1 MHMEPLLSALIFP
14 ETEPLIHDI
23 GKLLFFFNSLS
34 YYLPTE
40 SDTEGLIDQNLFE
53 NLCAG
58 YVPAPLHE
66 DLSRFNHLLR
76 EMENSRSDD
85 LARLFSSAKSPIA
98 TGQIRDRDE
107 ASRGSILS
115 ALQEDNGKKAHIQL
129 KERLWQAR
137 LILKLA
143 EMLNRRE
150 SEVRQGLAKV
160 SSDEQKNFA
169 SLAGSNGTEP
179 GDPAQFSAL
188 GKPLHLKGKIEYPED
203 YSAGGSAMLVPLRI
217 KAWAELFLA
226 DSSPS
231 RPSVIV
237 TTNPDSGSILL
248 DRYENTWRKTPQK
261 LFSLSIPMFPGLGSS
276 ESAKEQYIASR
287 IKLRLAAKEDLKYFE
302 NFLRETAV
310 SHDSSSDRREDIS
323 IDAEHIAAWEETVK
337 IEFPSPATGYQK
349 LDFYCFP
356 GIPSCTLL
364 QKLFHLEPTL
374 SVNEQGYTTS
384 ILAILH
390 P

>member
-1 MHMEPLLSALIFP
+1 MEPLSSALIFP
-14 ETEPLIHDI
+14 ETEPSIHDI

-40 SDTEGLIDQNLFE
+40 SDAEDLIDQNLFA

-66 DLSRFNHLLR
+66 DLSRFNHLLG
-76 EMENSRSDD
+76 EMENSRSGD

-98 TGQIRDRDE
+98 TGQIRDKDE
-107 ASRGSILS
+107 ASSSSILS
-115 ALQEDNGKKAHIQL
+115 ALQKDNDEKAHIQL

-143 EMLNRRE
+143 EMLKRRE

-169 SLAGSNGTEP
+169 SLEGSNGTEP

-188 GKPLHLKGKIEYPED
+188 EKPLYLKGKIEYPED

-226 DSSPS
+226 DSSPN
-231 RPSVIV
+231 RPFILV
-237 TTNPDSGSILL
+237 TTNRDNGSTIL

-276 ESAKEQYIASR
+276 ESTKEQYIASR
-287 IKLRLAAKEDLKYFE
+287 NKLRLAAKENLKYFE

-310 SHDSSSDRREDIS
+310 LHVSSSDRQEDIS

-337 IEFPSPATGYQK
+337 IEFPNPATGYQK

-364 QKLFHLEPTL
+364 QKLFHLEPTP
-374 SVNEQGYTTS
+374 SVNEQEYTTS

-390 P
+390 T

>member
-1 MHMEPLLSALIFP
+1 
-14 ETEPLIHDI
+14 
-23 GKLLFFFNSLS
+23 
-34 YYLPTE
+34 
-40 SDTEGLIDQNLFE
+40 
-53 NLCAG
+53 
-58 YVPAPLHE
+58 
-66 DLSRFNHLLR
+66 
-76 EMENSRSDD
+76 MENSRSDD

-107 ASRGSILS
+107 ASSGSILS

-150 SEVRQGLAKV
+150 SEVRQGLEKV

-169 SLAGSNGTEP
+169 SLAGSNGTES

-188 GKPLHLKGKIEYPED
+188 EKPLHLKGKIEYPED

-302 NFLRETAV
+302 NFLREK
-310 SHDSSSDRREDIS
+310 
-323 IDAEHIAAWEETVK
+323 ETIK
-337 IEFPSPATGYQK
+337 IEFPSPSTGNQK

-364 QKLFHLEPTL
+364 QKLFHLEPTPA
-374 SVNEQGYTTS
+374 VNEQGYTTS

-390 P
+390 T

>member
-1 MHMEPLLSALIFP
+1 MKPLTSALIFP
-14 ETEPLIHDI
+14 ETEPSIHDI

-40 SDTEGLIDQNLFE
+40 SDAEGLIDQNLFD

-66 DLSRFNHLLR
+66 DLSRFNHLLG
-76 EMENSRSDD
+76 EMENSRSGD

-98 TGQIRDRDE
+98 TGQIRDKDE
-107 ASRGSILS
+107 ASSSSILS
-115 ALQEDNGKKAHIQL
+115 ALQEDNGEKAHIQL

-169 SLAGSNGTEP
+169 ALEGSNGTEP

-188 GKPLHLKGKIEYPED
+188 EKPLHLKGKIEYPED
-203 YSAGGSAMLVPLRI
+203 YSAGGSAMLIPLRI

-226 DSSPS
+226 DSSPN
-231 RPSVIV
+231 RPFILV
-237 TTNPDSGSILL
+237 TTNRDNGSTIL

-261 LFSLSIPMFPGLGSS
+261 LFSLSIPMFPGLGSNK
-276 ESAKEQYIASR
+276 SAQEQYIASR
-287 IKLRLAAKEDLKYFE
+287 NKLRLAAKENLNYFE

-310 SHDSSSDRREDIS
+310 LHDSSSDKREDIS

-337 IEFPSPATGYQK
+337 IEFPNPATEYQK

-356 GIPSCTLL
+356 GIPSDTLL
-364 QKLFHLEPTL
+364 QRLFHLEPTP
-374 SVNEQGYTTS
+374 SVNEQGYTTG

-390 P
+390 T

>member
-1 MHMEPLLSALIFP
+1 MEPLSSALIFP
-14 ETEPLIHDI
+14 ETEPSIHDI
-23 GKLLFFFNSLS
+23 GNLLFFFNSLS

-40 SDTEGLIDQNLFE
+40 SDAEGLIDQNLFD

-66 DLSRFNHLLR
+66 DLNRFNRLLG

-107 ASRGSILS
+107 ASSGSILS

-150 SEVRQGLAKV
+150 SEVRQGLEKV

-169 SLAGSNGTEP
+169 SLAGSNGTES

-188 GKPLHLKGKIEYPED
+188 EKPLHLKGKIEYPED

-302 NFLRETAV
+302 NFLTETAV

-323 IDAEHIAAWEETVK
+323 IDSEHIAAWEETIK
-337 IEFPSPATGYQK
+337 IEFPSSATGYQQ

-364 QKLFHLEPTL
+364 QKLFHLEPTPA
-374 SVNEQGYTTS
+374 VNEQGYTTS

-390 P
+390 T

>member
-1 MHMEPLLSALIFP
+1 MEPLSSALIFP
-14 ETEPLIHDI
+14 ETEPSIHDI
-23 GKLLFFFNSLS
+23 GKLLFFFDSLS

-40 SDTEGLIDQNLFE
+40 SDAEGLIDQNLFD
-53 NLCAG
+53 NLCTG

-66 DLSRFNHLLR
+66 DLSRFNHLLG
-76 EMENSRSDD
+76 EMENSRSGD

-98 TGQIRDRDE
+98 TGQIRDKDE
-107 ASRGSILS
+107 ASSSSILS
-115 ALQEDNGKKAHIQL
+115 ALQEDNGEKAHIQL

-160 SSDEQKNFA
+160 SSDEQKTFA

-188 GKPLHLKGKIEYPED
+188 EKPLHLKGKIEYPED
-203 YSAGGSAMLVPLRI
+203 YSAGGSAMLIPLRI

-226 DSSPS
+226 DSSPN
-231 RPSVIV
+231 RPFILV
-237 TTNPDSGSILL
+237 TTNRDNGSTIL
-248 DRYENTWRKTPQK
+248 DRYENIWRKTPQK

-276 ESAKEQYIASR
+276 KSAKEQYIASR
-287 IKLRLAAKEDLKYFE
+287 NKLRLAAKENLNYFE

-310 SHDSSSDRREDIS
+310 LHDSSSDKREDIS

-337 IEFPSPATGYQK
+337 IDFPNPATGYQK
-349 LDFYCFP
+349 LDFYCLP
-356 GIPSCTLL
+356 GIPSCTLV
-364 QKLFHLEPTL
+364 QRLFHLEPTP

-390 P
+390 T

>member
-1 MHMEPLLSALIFP
+1 MEPLSSALIFP
-14 ETEPLIHDI
+14 ETEPSIHDI

-40 SDTEGLIDQNLFE
+40 SDAEDLIDQNLFE
-53 NLCAG
+53 NLCTG

-66 DLSRFNHLLR
+66 DLSRFNHLLG
-76 EMENSRSDD
+76 EMENSRSGD

-98 TGQIRDRDE
+98 TGQIRDKDE
-107 ASRGSILS
+107 ASSSSILS
-115 ALQEDNGKKAHIQL
+115 ALQKDNDEKAHIQL

-143 EMLNRRE
+143 EMLKRRE
-150 SEVRQGLAKV
+150 SEVRQGLAKI

-169 SLAGSNGTEP
+169 SLEGSNGTEP

-188 GKPLHLKGKIEYPED
+188 EKPLYLKGKIEYPED

-226 DSSPS
+226 DSSPN
-231 RPSVIV
+231 RPFILV
-237 TTNPDSGSILL
+237 TTNRDNGSSIL

-276 ESAKEQYIASR
+276 ESTKEQYIASR
-287 IKLRLAAKEDLKYFE
+287 NKLRLAAKENLKYFE

-310 SHDSSSDRREDIS
+310 LHVSSSHRQEDIS
-323 IDAEHIAAWEETVK
+323 IDAEHIAAWEEIVK
-337 IEFPSPATGYQK
+337 IEFSNPATGYQK

-364 QKLFHLEPTL
+364 QKLFHLEPTP
-374 SVNEQGYTTS
+374 SVNEQEYTTS

-390 P
+390 T

>member
-1 MHMEPLLSALIFP
+1 MEPLSSALIFP
-14 ETEPLIHDI
+14 ETEPSIHDI

-40 SDTEGLIDQNLFE
+40 SDAEDLIDQNLFE

-66 DLSRFNHLLR
+66 DLSRFNHLLG
-76 EMENSRSDD
+76 EMENSRSGD

-98 TGQIRDRDE
+98 TGQIRDKDE
-107 ASRGSILS
+107 ASSSSILS
-115 ALQEDNGKKAHIQL
+115 ALQEDNGEKAHIQL

-143 EMLNRRE
+143 ELLKRRE

-169 SLAGSNGTEP
+169 SLEGSNGTEP
-179 GDPAQFSAL
+179 GDSAQFSAL
-188 GKPLHLKGKIEYPED
+188 EKPLYLKGKIEYPED
-203 YSAGGSAMLVPLRI
+203 YSAAGSAMLVPLRI

-226 DSSPS
+226 DSSPN
-231 RPSVIV
+231 RPFVLV
-237 TTNPDSGSILL
+237 TTSRDNGSTIL

-261 LFSLSIPMFPGLGSS
+261 LFSLSIPMFPGLDSS

-287 IKLRLAAKEDLKYFE
+287 NKLRLAAKENLKYFE

-310 SHDSSSDRREDIS
+310 LHVSSSDRQEDIS

-337 IEFPSPATGYQK
+337 IEFPNPATGYQK

-356 GIPSCTLL
+356 GIPSRTLL
-364 QKLFHLEPTL
+364 QRLFHLEPTP
-374 SVNEQGYTTS
+374 SVNEQGYTTG

-390 P
+390 T

>member
-1 MHMEPLLSALIFP
+1 MKPLTSALIFP
-14 ETEPLIHDI
+14 ETEPSIHDI

-40 SDTEGLIDQNLFE
+40 SDAEGLIDQNLFD

-66 DLSRFNHLLR
+66 DLSRFNHLLG
-76 EMENSRSDD
+76 EMENSRSGD

-98 TGQIRDRDE
+98 TGQIRDKDE
-107 ASRGSILS
+107 ASSSSILS
-115 ALQEDNGKKAHIQL
+115 ALQKDNGEKAHIQL

-160 SSDEQKNFA
+160 SSDEQKTFA

-188 GKPLHLKGKIEYPED
+188 EKPLHLKGKIEYPED

-226 DSSPS
+226 DSSPN
-231 RPSVIV
+231 RPFILV
-237 TTNPDSGSILL
+237 TTNRDNGSTIL

-261 LFSLSIPMFPGLGSS
+261 LFSLSIPMFPGLGSNK
-276 ESAKEQYIASR
+276 SAQEQYIASR
-287 IKLRLAAKEDLKYFE
+287 NKLRLAAKENLNYFE

-310 SHDSSSDRREDIS
+310 LHDSSSDKREDIS

-337 IEFPSPATGYQK
+337 IEFPNPSTGYQK

-364 QKLFHLEPTL
+364 QRLFHLEPTP
-374 SVNEQGYTTS
+374 SVNEQGYTTG

-390 P
+390 T

>member
-1 MHMEPLLSALIFP
+1 MKPLSSALIFP
-14 ETEPLIHDI
+14 ETEPSNHDI

-40 SDTEGLIDQNLFE
+40 SDAEGQGAQNLFE
-53 NLCAG
+53 NLCTG

-66 DLSRFNHLLR
+66 DLSRFNHLLG
-76 EMENSRSDD
+76 EMANGRSDD

-107 ASRGSILS
+107 ASSFSVLS
-115 ALQEDNGKKAHIQL
+115 ALQKDNGQKAHIQL

-143 EMLNRRE
+143 EMLDRRE
-150 SEVRQGLAKV
+150 SEVRQGLARI
-160 SSDEQKNFA
+160 SSDEQKIFA
-169 SLAGSNGTEP
+169 SLEGSNETGP
-179 GDPAQFSAL
+179 DDPAQFPAQENL
-188 GKPLHLKGKIEYPED
+188 MHPKGKVEYPEN
-203 YSAGGSAMLVPLRI
+203 YSAGGSAMLAPLRI

-226 DSSPS
+226 DSSPN
-231 RPSVIV
+231 RPPVLV
-237 TTNPDSGSILL
+237 TNNPDNGSTIL

-261 LFSLSIPMFPGLGSS
+261 LFSLSIPLFPGLGSS
-276 ESAKEQYIASR
+276 ESAYEQYIAR
-287 IKLRLAAKEDLKYFE
+287 RNKLRLAVKENLEYFE
-302 NFLRETAV
+302 NFLRKTAMLQ
-310 SHDSSSDRREDIS
+310 DSLSSDKHKNIS
-323 IDAEHIAAWEETVK
+323 IDPEHIAAWEETVT

-356 GIPSCTLL
+356 GIPSDLL
-364 QKLFHLEPTL
+364 VQRLFHLDPTS

-390 P
+390 T

>member
-1 MHMEPLLSALIFP
+1 MEPLSSALIFP
-14 ETEPLIHDI
+14 ETEPSIHDI

-40 SDTEGLIDQNLFE
+40 SDAEDLIDQNLFA

-66 DLSRFNHLLR
+66 DLSRFNHLLG
-76 EMENSRSDD
+76 EMENSRSGD

-98 TGQIRDRDE
+98 TGQIRDKDE
-107 ASRGSILS
+107 ASSSSILS
-115 ALQEDNGKKAHIQL
+115 ALQKDNGEKAHIQL

-143 EMLNRRE
+143 EMLKRRE
-150 SEVRQGLAKV
+150 SEVRQGLAKI

-169 SLAGSNGTEP
+169 SLEGSNGTEP

-188 GKPLHLKGKIEYPED
+188 GKPLYLKGKIEYPED
-203 YSAGGSAMLVPLRI
+203 YSAAESAMLVPLRI

-226 DSSPS
+226 DSSPN
-231 RPSVIV
+231 RPFILV
-237 TTNPDSGSILL
+237 TTNRDNGSSIL

-276 ESAKEQYIASR
+276 ESTKEQYIASR
-287 IKLRLAAKEDLKYFE
+287 NKLRLAAKENLKYFE

-310 SHDSSSDRREDIS
+310 LHVSSSNRQEDIS
-323 IDAEHIAAWEETVK
+323 IDAEHIATWEETVK
-337 IEFPSPATGYQK
+337 IEFPNPATGYQK

-364 QKLFHLEPTL
+364 QKLFHLEATP

-390 P
+390 T